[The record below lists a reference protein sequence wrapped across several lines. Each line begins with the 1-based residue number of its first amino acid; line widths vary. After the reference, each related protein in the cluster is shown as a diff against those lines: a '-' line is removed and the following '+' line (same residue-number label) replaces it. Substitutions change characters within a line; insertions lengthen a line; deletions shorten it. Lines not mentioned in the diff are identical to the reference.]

1 MTKVS
6 HLTQADGITA
16 DVVVELSQFYSS
28 NELRSVQSKLTGN
41 SRELRNLVDS
51 HTLLGRIG
59 AKLTREQRQLLKDAA
74 QLIDSVNENITHAK
88 ERKKRSEDT
97 KAAWRKQRG
106 KEAQILSGKAFP
118 LPHETLEQ
126 KLEIIKLAL
135 VFHRLGVY
143 QDFRP
148 GLKFHHALREEVTD
162 FSRLIGWSIPEW
174 KLSRLADHRRDILQS
189 IQFAITYELD
199 DRSVQEQLE
208 ELQQRV
214 VDSRDQV
221 LADPQAVETL
231 RIWSEALADDAN
243 SEGRP

>member
-1 MTKVS
+1 MPKMS
-6 HLTQADGITA
+6 NLTRADGITA

-41 SRELRNLVDS
+41 ARELRNLVDS

-59 AKLTREQRQLLKDAA
+59 AKLSLEQRQLLKNAA

-88 ERKKRSEDT
+88 ERKKRSEDA
-97 KAAWRKQRG
+97 KAAWRKQRE
-106 KEAQILSGKAFP
+106 KEAQNVCNKAFP

-135 VFHRLGVY
+135 VLHRLGVY

-162 FSRLIGWSIPEW
+162 FSRLIGWSIPKW

-189 IQFAITYELD
+189 IQSAITYELD

-214 VDSRDQV
+214 ANSRDHV
-221 LADPQAVETL
+221 LADPLAVETL
-231 RIWSEALADDAN
+231 RIWSEALAEDAN
-243 SEGRP
+243 SEGQP